1 MHPYPFYVI
10 MFITLYT
17 KIYILYNIY
26 YPTTYVS
33 FIIHYIF
40 EICVDHLALMHLL
53 ELLCGILLCNYVS
66 IYSLSIS

>member
-1 MHPYPFYVI
+1 MYPYPLYAI
-10 MFITLYT
+10 MFSTLYN
-17 KIYILYNIY
+17 KMYIYCIC

-33 FIIHYIF
+33 LIIHYIF